1 MFLVILLWWYKRY
14 NICLILFFNLYEVL
28 PAFTWANNNESL
40 VNNLYGVKIFNP
52 VPVFFLFGGFN
63 FTLSAK
69 VSSGSDFTSSSP
81 SSAGS
86 DGKSSSSSSKYKSI
100 GKISGIS
107 WTFIFFFLAFV
118 NLSFWVSYIFR
129 SLFYNSRALSSTI
142 SLFSRSFIL
151 SSLFGLRSIV
161 S

>member
-1 MFLVILLWWYKRY
+1 MFVVILLWWYKRY
-14 NICLILFFNLYEVL
+14 NICFISFFNLYEL
-28 PAFTWANNNESL
+28 LSAFAWANNNESL
-40 VNNLYGVKIFNP
+40 VNNLFGVKIFNN

-69 VSSGSDFTSSSP
+69 VSPGSDFTSSSP